1 MAMRVSRLR
10 AMAFREQKRALRSLG
25 TPPAAAAVQ

>member
-10 AMAFREQKRALRSLG
+10 AMAFREQKRARRESGEVAL
-25 TPPAAAAVQ
+25 PA